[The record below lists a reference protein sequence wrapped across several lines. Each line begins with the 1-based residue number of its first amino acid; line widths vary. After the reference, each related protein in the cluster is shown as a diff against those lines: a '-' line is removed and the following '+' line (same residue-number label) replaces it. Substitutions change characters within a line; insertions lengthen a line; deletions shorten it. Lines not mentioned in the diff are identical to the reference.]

1 MRYLVV
7 VDCSV
12 IYVREILLSVLA
24 NVFEV
29 LDVDFVGSC

>member
-12 IYVREILLSVLA
+12 AYVREVLSSVLA
-24 NVFEV
+24 NVLEV
-29 LDVDFVGSC
+29 LDVDVVGSC

>member
-7 VDCSV
+7 DDCSV
-12 IYVREILLSVLA
+12 VYVREVLLSVLA

-29 LDVDFVGSC
+29 VDVVGSC

>member
-12 IYVREILLSVLA
+12 VYDREVLLSVLA

-29 LDVDFVGSC
+29 LDVDVVGSC